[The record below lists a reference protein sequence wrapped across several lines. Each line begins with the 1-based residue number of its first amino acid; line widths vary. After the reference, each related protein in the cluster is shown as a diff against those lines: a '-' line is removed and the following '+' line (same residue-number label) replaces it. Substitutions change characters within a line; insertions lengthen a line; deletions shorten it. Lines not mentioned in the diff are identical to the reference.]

1 MMREKWA
8 IFIVLFTCI
17 IVLLLAMLFAFI
29 QNPEQPETLLQSEQ
43 QAIQSSAGQVPAGTN
58 SIKIEQ
64 GRKIFQEQ
72 SCTMCHSIAGEG
84 NPRNPLDKTG
94 DRRTDEDLRN
104 LITGADALQ
113 DLLPV
118 SVRRIKQKYKA
129 LSDDELDALIRY
141 LRK

>member
-1 MMREKWA
+1 MREKWA

-17 IVLLLAMLFAFI
+17 IVLLLAMVFAFI
-29 QNPEQPETLLQSEQ
+29 QNPEKPETLVQSEQ
-43 QAIQSSAGQVPAGTN
+43 QAIQSSAGQVPAGAN
-58 SIKIEQ
+58 SKKIER

-72 SCTMCHSIAGEG
+72 SCAMCHSVAGEG
-84 NPRNPLDKTG
+84 NPRNPLDKIS
-94 DRRTDEDLRN
+94 DLRSNEDLRN
-104 LITGADALQ
+104 WITGADELQ

-129 LSDDELDALIRY
+129 LSDDELDALISY